1 MTIPRYDEIQYPLL
15 KHLASGFVIKKAD
28 LEPVMAAYFALSDDE
43 RSQGYE
49 SQNGPVFYDRI
60 SWALSY
66 LCLSGLLARPKRA
79 QYQITDLGRRFVDNP
94 AGMRS
99 EVDRRIAERGLAR
112 REARTAEL
120 GATSQTAP
128 KDIDPLTS
136 EATPQEALYNAAEAI
151 RASIYD
157 DILATI
163 LGKTPRAFEQLV
175 AQLLQRMGY
184 GGGLVGAA
192 HVTPYTNDGGIDGV
206 IREDILGL
214 GRIHIQAKRY
224 ALDRTVQRDE
234 IQSFVGALAVAQSK
248 KGVFISTSSFS
259 KGAQEYATSLNG
271 STNLVLIN
279 GQQLARY
286 VYDFG
291 LGMQDEQTI
300 VIRKLDGD
308 FWDQFPD
315 DPAAAEEQVR

>member
-15 KHLASGFVIKKAD
+15 KHLASGVVVKKAD
-28 LEPVMAAYFALSDDE
+28 LEPVMAAHFALSDNE
-43 RSQGYE
+43 RSQEYE
-49 SQNGPVFYDRI
+49 SQKGPVFYDRMA
-60 SWALSY
+60 WALSY
-66 LCLSGLLARPKRA
+66 LCLSGLLTRPKRA
-79 QYQITDLGRRFVDNP
+79 HYQITDQGRRCANDP
-94 AGMRS
+94 AGMRA
-99 EVDRRIAERGLAR
+99 EVDRRIAERELAR
-112 REARTAEL
+112 REARHAE
-120 GATSQTAP
+120 AQTAP
-128 KDIDPLTS
+128 DAAPTGVDVASS
-136 EATPQEALYNAAEAI
+136 EATPQEVLYSAAESI

-157 DILATI
+157 DILATV
-163 LGKTPRAFEQLV
+163 LGKTARAFEQMV

-224 ALDRTVQRDE
+224 ALGRTVQRDE
-234 IQSFVGALAVAQSK
+234 IQNFVGALAVAQTK
-248 KGVFISTSSFS
+248 KGVFITTSSFS
-259 KGAQEYATSLNG
+259 RGAQEYAASLNG
-271 STNLVLIN
+271 TTNLVLIN

-286 VYDFG
+286 IYDFG

-315 DPAAAEEQVR
+315 DPAAIDERGG